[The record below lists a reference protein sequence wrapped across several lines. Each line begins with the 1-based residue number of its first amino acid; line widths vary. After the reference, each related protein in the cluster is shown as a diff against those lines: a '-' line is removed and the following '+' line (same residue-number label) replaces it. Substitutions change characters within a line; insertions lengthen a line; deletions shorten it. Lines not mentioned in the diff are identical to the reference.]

1 MKKKWLSVLLAAS
14 MTVSLAACGSNDNN
28 AVTNNENDAPQ
39 TDNAANT
46 DQNQTPSTETE
57 IGRAHV

>member
-46 DQNQTPSTETE
+46 DRKS
-57 IGRAHV
+57 VV